1 MGPTLSWTD
10 QRKWGLVLHVTL
22 ILVLSGSDL
31 WGQGQQS
38 EKSRTSSAPQE
49 ASAAR
54 DLRLIGE
61 KVARTV
67 LDKDIPGL
75 LTYDRADLRS
85 EDEASLKNTKSD
97 LYCFLFDSSCI
108 EGGKWVSVYDK
119 LSQSHSLGIRAVLAK
134 SSHDGHLYGTLL
146 CYDRTSISEETLGS
160 SDFLCKQSPR
170 KIASWKFK
178 LEDGKWKPVTPFFDS
193 ETDGLC
199 GN

>member
-1 MGPTLSWTD
+1 MRPILSRTD
-10 QRKWGLVLHVTL
+10 QRKRALLLCVSLFIALCGFTVRARGQQPEKSKT
-22 ILVLSGSDL
+22 SNAPKATAASDL
-31 WGQGQQS
+31 H
-38 EKSRTSSAPQE
+38 
-49 ASAAR
+49 
-54 DLRLIGE
+54 LIGE
-61 KVARTV
+61 KVARAV

-85 EDEASLKNTKSD
+85 EDETSLKNTKSD

-108 EGGKWVSVYDK
+108 GGGKWVSVYDK
-119 LSQSHSLGIRAVLAK
+119 LSQSHSLEIRTVLAK

-146 CYDRTSISEETLGS
+146 FYDRTSISEENLGS